1 MPYSDYPHG
10 SIAAR
15 GEAIYQQQLR
25 EKVESKY
32 KGKFLTIDIETG
44 SYEIDADEVA
54 SSMRLLKKHPD
65 AVMYCLRIGFPAAHR
80 IGFKVKVGAVS
91 QPHLSFEYR
100 EIQFAIKNL
109 TTLNGEI

>member
-10 SIAAR
+10 SIADR

-25 EKVESKY
+25 EKVESKH

-44 SYEIDADEVA
+44 HYEIDADEVK
-54 SSMRLLKKHPD
+54 SSTRLLKKHPE

-80 IGFKVKVGAVS
+80 IGFRVS
-91 QPHLSFEYR
+91 VS
-100 EIQFAIKNL
+100 
-109 TTLNGEI
+109 T

>member
-25 EKVESKY
+25 KKIEAEH
-32 KGKFLTIDIETG
+32 KGKFLTIDIETED
-44 SYEIDADEVA
+44 YEIDADEVA
-54 SSMRLLKKHPD
+54 SSTRLLKKHPD

-80 IGFKVKVGAVS
+80 IGFRVS
-91 QPHLSFEYR
+91 VP
-100 EIQFAIKNL
+100 
-109 TTLNGEI
+109 T